1 MFAFLCFC
9 SIALCILLFILK
21 SNFHWNFFWK
31 KIFFKELYRKNSS
44 QVKVQNYKLLSLR
57 IIHDLSATLEDNNIK
72 SEQHIAF
79 LPLIIDLRRQGE
91 LLIISMNF
99 KQNRRILKETKD
111 FVSTLLSL
119 ENGLKKLRSESMAF
133 HGALNQ

>member
-9 SIALCILLFILK
+9 SIALCFLVFILK

-31 KIFFKELYRKNSS
+31 KIFFKELYKRNPFK
-44 QVKVQNYKLLSLR
+44 VKVQNYKLLSLR

-91 LLIISMNF
+91 LLIMTMNF
-99 KQNRRILKETKD
+99 KKNLCIVKETKE

-119 ENGLKKLRSESMAF
+119 ENGLKKLRSESMAW
-133 HGALNQ
+133 HGALKQ